1 VVKIIHHRGTENTE
15 AAQRRVASEFSALID
30 SREDFADNWD
40 AGTTEEL
47 SEEPETTTSN
57 TRRSLIW
64 LQTLAFLL
72 GLGLLI
78 YVINR
83 VGVQPL
89 FDALLR
95 IGFGFFVVLGLSGLR
110 HVLRTISMRA
120 AVPPEHR
127 RISFRHAF
135 AARLGGEA
143 ISFLTFTGPL
153 LGEATKV
160 ALLRKRVPLTY
171 GVPALVVDNLIYNLS
186 VVFFVLS
193 GAVVMLLRYPLPPG
207 AYLVLMVIAAVAAS
221 GILVAA
227 IAAKRRVML
236 LTWIIDHIG
245 ELRLSPKVI
254 LKKRHHIF
262 HLESKVYDFYKHH
275 PGAFFLMIACNLLA
289 HVASVLEVFLTLR
302 MLGFQPQVA
311 QAYIIE
317 SLTKVI
323 NFVFAFV
330 PGTIG
335 VYEGGTEVILQ
346 KGLGFTPAAGLA
358 LALVRKA
365 AIVVWTSIGLL
376 VLTWRTLPNAWRR
389 IMDRSPR
396 LQRLM
401 DSLVLSNIA
410 HRPAR
415 TAVSILGTG
424 VGVLLIVFTVGL
436 AHGVLHERGRR
447 ESNIGAEIMI
457 RSSGTIGLG
466 GSQFKLPAS
475 HAAELATIPGVRA
488 ATPIGQTFDKSDTG
502 FGQRLIDGIEYD
514 QYANIARITIREGR
528 KLESGDEAIIDPEW
542 QRSRKANVGDTV
554 KLFERPFKIVG
565 VYEPPGGGRIK
576 IPLKTMQDQEGS
588 DNKASAILVACD
600 DPAQQDEVAARIL
613 ERFHDDQLIFT
624 RDLPEIYASGVPALN
639 VFIKVVVG
647 VAAAISVL
655 VILLAMYTTVT
666 ERTRQ
671 IGILKSLGM
680 SKTAIAWV
688 IEQEAIIVSV
698 LGVVVGVLLTML
710 AKFAVMRTTS
720 LTIDIEPRW
729 VLIALAVGLLGGTI
743 GALYPALRAARQDAV
758 EALSYE

>member
-1 VVKIIHHRGTENTE
+1 LIE
-15 AAQRRVASEFSALID
+15 SE
-30 SREDFADNWD
+30 EFAKDWQ
-40 AGTTEEL
+40 AEEIEEL
-47 SEEPETTTSN
+47 SEESQPSTGSKS
-57 TRRSLIW
+57 RRSFAW

-78 YVINR
+78 YVIRR
-83 VGVQPL
+83 VGIQPL

-95 IGFGFFVVLGLSGLR
+95 VGFGFFIILGLSGLR
-110 HVLRTISMRA
+110 HVFRTIAMRA

-127 RISFRHAF
+127 QITFRNAF

-186 VVFFVLS
+186 VVFFILS
-193 GAVVMLLRYPLPPG
+193 GACVMLFNYALPKPV
-207 AYLVLMVIAAVAAS
+207 YTVLIIIASLAAL
-221 GILVAA
+221 GILTAA
-227 IAAKRRVML
+227 FAAKRRVML
-236 LTWIIDHIG
+236 LTWIIDRLG

-254 LKKRHHIF
+254 LKRRQHIY

-275 PGAFFLMIACNLLA
+275 PGAFLGMIVCDLLS
-289 HVASVLEVFLTLR
+289 HVTSVLEVYIALKL
-302 MLGFQPQVA
+302 LGFNPNVS

-365 AIVVWTSIGLL
+365 AIVTWTSVGLL
-376 VLTWRTLPNAWRR
+376 VLTSRTLPNAWRR
-389 IMDRSPR
+389 LLNRSPR

-401 DSLVLSNIA
+401 DSLVFSNIA

-415 TAVSILGTG
+415 TAVSILGTA
-424 VGVLLIVFTVGL
+424 VGVLLIIFTVGL
-436 AHGVLHERGRR
+436 AHGVLRERGKR

-457 RSSGTIGLG
+457 RASGSLG
-466 GSQFKLPAS
+466 VGGGTPFKLQAS
-475 HAAELATIPGVRA
+475 HAAEIATIPGVRA
-488 ATPIGQTFDKSDTG
+488 ATPIGQALDRSDSG
-502 FGQRLIDGIEYD
+502 FGSRLIDGIEYD
-514 QYANIARITIREGR
+514 EYANLAGITIREGR
-528 KLESGDEAIIDPEW
+528 QLMSGDEAIVDPEW
-542 QRSRKANVGDTV
+542 KERRKAKVGDTV
-554 KLFERPFKIVG
+554 PLFQRPFKIVG

-576 IPLKTMQDQEGS
+576 IPLATMQEQEG
-588 DNKASAILVACD
+588 ASGRATAIFVSCVE
-600 DPAQQDEVAARIL
+600 PSKQNEVAARIQ
-613 ERFHDDQLIFT
+613 ERFPDDQLIFT
-624 RDLPEIYASGVPALN
+624 RDLPELYASGVPALN

-647 VAAAISVL
+647 VAAAISML

-680 SKTAIAWV
+680 SKPAIAWV
-688 IEQEAIIVSV
+688 IEQEAILVS
-698 LGVVVGVLLTML
+698 LMGVILGVLLTL
-710 AKFAVMRTTS
+710 AAQFVVMRVTS
-720 LTIDIEPRW
+720 LTIVIEPRW
-729 VLIALAVGLLGGTI
+729 VVVALAVGLVGGTI

>member
-1 VVKIIHHRGTENTE
+1 
-15 AAQRRVASEFSALID
+15 LIE
-30 SREDFADNWD
+30 S
-40 AGTTEEL
+40 GEEL
-47 SEEPETTTSN
+47 ISNWQPDEIEELAETDDSGSSRS
-57 TRRSLIW
+57 RRSFFW
-64 LQTLAFLL
+64 LQGLAFLL
-72 GLGLLI
+72 GLGLLV

-83 VGVQPL
+83 VGVQPI

-95 IGFGFFVVLGLSGLR
+95 IGFGFFVILGLSGLR
-110 HVLRTISMRA
+110 HVLRTMAMRA
-120 AVPPEHR
+120 AVPREHR
-127 RISFRHAF
+127 RFNFMQAF

-171 GVPALVVDNLIYNLS
+171 GVPALVVDNLLYNLS

-193 GAVVMLLRYPLPPG
+193 GACVMLFSYRLPGPV
-207 AYLVLMVIAAVAAS
+207 YWVLLAIAFVAGLGIVAAA
-221 GILVAA
+221 L
-227 IAAKRRVML
+227 AAKRRVML
-236 LTWIIDHIG
+236 LTWTIDRLG

-254 LKKRHHIF
+254 LKRRHHIS
-262 HLESKVYDFYKHH
+262 HLEAKVYDFYKHH
-275 PGAFFLMIACNLLA
+275 PAAFFGMIACNLLA
-289 HVASVLEVFLTLR
+289 HLSSVFEVYLALR
-302 MLGFQPQVA
+302 LLGFRANIA
-311 QAYIIE
+311 QSYIIE

-346 KGLGFTPAAGLA
+346 TLGFPVAAGVS

-365 AIVVWTSIGLL
+365 AIVCWTSVGLL
-376 VLTWRTLPNAWRR
+376 VLTWRAVPNALRR
-389 IMDRSPR
+389 LQDRSPR

-401 DSLVLSNIA
+401 DSLVFSNIA

-447 ESNIGAEIMI
+447 ESNMGAEIMI
-457 RSSGTIGLG
+457 RASGSLGIG
-466 GSQFKLPAS
+466 GSGQFKVPTA
-475 HAAELATIPGVRA
+475 HAQEIAAVAGVLAT
-488 ATPIGQTFDKSDTG
+488 TPIGQATDKSDSG
-502 FGQRLIDGIEYD
+502 FGFRLIDGIEFDDY
-514 QYANIARITIREGR
+514 ARIAGNQIREGR
-528 KLESGDEAIIDPEW
+528 KLISGDEAIIDPVW
-542 QRSRKANVGDTV
+542 KQQRHAELGGTIMM
-554 KLFERPFKIVG
+554 FERPFKIVG
-565 VYEPPGGGRIK
+565 VYEPPGGGRVK
-576 IPLKTMQDQEGS
+576 IPLKTMQDQVGS
-588 DNKASAILVACD
+588 DGKASAILVRCI
-600 DPAQQDEVAARIL
+600 DPNQQDEVAGRIL
-613 ERFHDDQLIFT
+613 QRFPDDQLVFT
-624 RDLPEIYASGVPALN
+624 RDLPEIYATGLPALN

-688 IEQEAIIVSV
+688 IEQEAIVVS
-698 LGVVVGVLLTML
+698 LFGVVVGVLLTYI
-710 AKFAVMRTTS
+710 ARFAVMRVTS
-720 LTIDIEPRW
+720 LTIDIEARW
-729 VLIALAVGLLGGTI
+729 IIISLLVGLLGGSI

>member
-1 VVKIIHHRGTENTE
+1 MIE
-15 AAQRRVASEFSALID
+15 
-30 SREDFADNWD
+30 SREEFAEDWPD
-40 AGTTEEL
+40 TDTEEL
-47 SEEPETTTSN
+47 SEEPETSAANTS
-57 TRRSLIW
+57 RRSFVW
-64 LQTLAFLL
+64 LQAFAFLL

-95 IGFGFFVVLGLSGLR
+95 IGFGFFIILGLSGAR
-110 HVLRTISMRA
+110 HFLRTISMRA
-120 AVPPEHR
+120 AVPAEHR
-127 RISFRHAF
+127 RITFRHAF

-171 GVPALVVDNLIYNLS
+171 GVPALVVDNLLYNLS
-186 VVFFVLS
+186 VVFFVFT
-193 GAVVMLLRYPLPPG
+193 GALVMLWWYPLPEEVNII
-207 AYLVLMVIAAVAAS
+207 LVVIALVAALGIAAV
-221 GILVAA
+221 A

-236 LTWIIDHIG
+236 MTGLIDRLAS
-245 ELRLSPKVI
+245 LRLSPKVI
-254 LKKRHHIF
+254 VKRRDHIY
-262 HLESKVYDFYKHH
+262 HIESKVYDFYKHH
-275 PGAFFLMIACNLLA
+275 PGTFFVMVVCNLAAHATSVIEVYLA
-289 HVASVLEVFLTLR
+289 LK
-302 MLGFQPQVA
+302 MLGFQPQWA

-323 NFVFAFV
+323 NFVFGFV

-365 AIVVWTSIGLL
+365 AIVAWTTAGLL
-376 VLTWRTLPNAWRR
+376 VLTWRTLPKAGQR
-389 IMDRSPR
+389 ILDRSPR

-401 DSLVLSNIA
+401 DSLVFSNIA

-415 TAVSILGTG
+415 TAVSVFGTG
-424 VGVLLIVFTVGL
+424 VGVMLIVFTVGL

-457 RSSGTIGLG
+457 RASGSMGLG
-466 GSQFKLPAS
+466 GGAQFKLPVT
-475 HAAELATIPGVRA
+475 HAAELAQIEGVRA
-488 ATPIGQTFDKSDTG
+488 ATPVGQTLDKSDSG
-502 FGQRLIDGIEYD
+502 FGQRLIDGVNYDEY
-514 QYANIARITIREGR
+514 ATIAKITMREGR
-528 KLESGDEAIIDPEW
+528 KLGSGDEAIIDPEW
-542 QRSRKANVGDTV
+542 QRSRNAKVGDTV
-554 KLFERPFKIVG
+554 KLFERPFTIVG

-576 IPLKTMQDQEGS
+576 IPLSTMQEQEGAE
-588 DNKASAILVACD
+588 NRASAILIACA
-600 DPAQQDEVAARIL
+600 DPAQQDAVAARIL
-613 ERFHDDQLIFT
+613 ERFPEDQLVFT

-647 VAAAISVL
+647 VAASISML

-698 LGVVVGVLLTML
+698 LGVAVGVLLTLL
-710 AKFAVMRTTS
+710 ARAAVMRATS
-720 LTIDIEPRW
+720 LTIEIEPRW
-729 VLIALAVGLLGGTI
+729 VLIALAVGLLGGSI

>member
-1 VVKIIHHRGTENTE
+1 V
-15 AAQRRVASEFSALID
+15 
-30 SREDFADNWD
+30 
-40 AGTTEEL
+40 
-47 SEEPETTTSN
+47 
-57 TRRSLIW
+57 
-64 LQTLAFLL
+64 LL
-72 GLGLLI
+72 
-78 YVINR
+78 
-83 VGVQPL
+83 
-89 FDALLR
+89 
-95 IGFGFFVVLGLSGLR
+95 
-110 HVLRTISMRA
+110 
-120 AVPPEHR
+120 
-127 RISFRHAF
+127 
-135 AARLGGEA
+135 
-143 ISFLTFTGPL
+143 
-153 LGEATKV
+153 
-160 ALLRKRVPLTY
+160 
-171 GVPALVVDNLIYNLS
+171 
-186 VVFFVLS
+186 
-193 GAVVMLLRYPLPPG
+193 
-207 AYLVLMVIAAVAAS
+207 VIAAVAAS
-221 GILVAA
+221 GILIAA

-236 LTWIIDHIG
+236 LTWVIDRLG

-254 LKKRHHIF
+254 LKRRHHIY

-275 PGAFFLMIACNLLA
+275 PGAFFLMIVCNLAA
-289 HVASVLEVFLTLR
+289 HASSVIEVFVALKL
-302 MLGFQPQVA
+302 LGFQPQWA

-323 NFVFAFV
+323 NFAFAFV

-365 AIVVWTSIGLL
+365 AIVCWTSVGLL

-389 IMDRSPR
+389 ILDRSPR

-436 AHGVLHERGRR
+436 AHGLLHERGRR

-457 RSSGTIGLG
+457 RASGSISLG
-466 GSQFKLPAS
+466 GGDQFRLPAS

-488 ATPIGQTFDKSDTG
+488 ATAIGQAFDKSDSG
-502 FGQRLIDGIEYD
+502 FGQRLIDGIQYD
-514 QYANIARITIREGR
+514 EYANIAHITIREGR
-528 KLESGDEAIIDPEW
+528 KLESGDEAIVDPEW
-542 QRSRKANVGDTV
+542 KDRRKVNIGDTV
-554 KLFERPFKIVG
+554 ELFKRPFKIVG

-576 IPLKTMQDQEGS
+576 IPLKTMQEQEGAE
-588 DNKASAILVACD
+588 NKASAILVACVE
-600 DPAQQDEVAARIL
+600 PAKQDEVAARIL
-613 ERFHDDQLIFT
+613 ERFPGDQLIFT

-680 SKTAIAWV
+680 SKTSIAWV

-698 LGVVVGVLLTML
+698 LGVVVGILLTLL
-710 AKFAVMRTTS
+710 AQLIIERTTS
-720 LTIDIEPRW
+720 LTIDIETRW
-729 VLIALAVGLLGGTI
+729 VIIALAVGLLGGSL

>member
-1 VVKIIHHRGTENTE
+1 MAE
-15 AAQRRVASEFSALID
+15 
-30 SREDFADNWD
+30 FADNWT
-40 AGTTEEL
+40 AGETEEL
-47 SEEPETTTSN
+47 SEEPETTSNN
-57 TRRSLIW
+57 TRRSLVW

-127 RISFRHAF
+127 RITFRHAF

-171 GVPALVVDNLIYNLS
+171 GVPALVV
-186 VVFFVLS
+186 
-193 GAVVMLLRYPLPPG
+193 
-207 AYLVLMVIAAVAAS
+207 AAVAAS

-236 LTWIIDHIG
+236 LTWIIDRTA

-254 LKKRHHIF
+254 LKKRHHIY
-262 HLESKVYDFYKHH
+262 HLESKVYDFYKHQ

-289 HVASVLEVFLTLR
+289 HAASVLEVFLTLR

-389 IMDRSPR
+389 VLDRSPR

-401 DSLVLSNIA
+401 DSLVFSNIA

-424 VGVLLIVFTVGL
+424 VGVLLI
-436 AHGVLHERGRR
+436 
-447 ESNIGAEIMI
+447 
-457 RSSGTIGLG
+457 
-466 GSQFKLPAS
+466 
-475 HAAELATIPGVRA
+475 
-488 ATPIGQTFDKSDTG
+488 
-502 FGQRLIDGIEYD
+502 
-514 QYANIARITIREGR
+514 
-528 KLESGDEAIIDPEW
+528 
-542 QRSRKANVGDTV
+542 
-554 KLFERPFKIVG
+554 
-565 VYEPPGGGRIK
+565 
-576 IPLKTMQDQEGS
+576 
-588 DNKASAILVACD
+588 
-600 DPAQQDEVAARIL
+600 
-613 ERFHDDQLIFT
+613 
-624 RDLPEIYASGVPALN
+624 
-639 VFIKVVVG
+639 
-647 VAAAISVL
+647 
-655 VILLAMYTTVT
+655 
-666 ERTRQ
+666 
-671 IGILKSLGM
+671 
-680 SKTAIAWV
+680 
-688 IEQEAIIVSV
+688 
-698 LGVVVGVLLTML
+698 
-710 AKFAVMRTTS
+710 
-720 LTIDIEPRW
+720 
-729 VLIALAVGLLGGTI
+729 
-743 GALYPALRAARQDAV
+743 
-758 EALSYE
+758 

>member
-1 VVKIIHHRGTENTE
+1 
-15 AAQRRVASEFSALID
+15 LID
-30 SREDFADNWD
+30 SREDFADNWP
-40 AGTTEEL
+40 AGTAEEL

-64 LQTLAFLL
+64 LQTLAFIL

-89 FDALLR
+89 FDALGR
-95 IGFGFFVVLGLSGLR
+95 IGFGFFVILGLSGLR

-135 AARLGGEA
+135 SARLGGEA

-171 GVPALVVDNLIYNLS
+171 GVPALVVDNLLYNLS

-207 AYLVLMVIAAVAAS
+207 VYLVLLVIAAVAAS

-236 LTWIIDHIG
+236 LTWLIDRLG

-254 LKKRHHIF
+254 LKRRHHIY
-262 HLESKVYDFYKHH
+262 HLELKVYDFYKHH

-289 HVASVLEVFLTLR
+289 HASSVAEVFIALK

-323 NFVFAFV
+323 NFAFAFV

-376 VLTWRTLPNAWRR
+376 VLTWRTLPNAWGR
-389 IMDRSPR
+389 ILDRSAR

-415 TAVSILGTG
+415 TAVSVLGTG
-424 VGVLLIVFTVGL
+424 IGVLLIVFTVGL

-457 RSSGTIGLG
+457 RASGSIGLG
-466 GSQFKLPAS
+466 SSQFKVPAS
-475 HAAELATIPGVRA
+475 HAAELAGIPGVRA
-488 ATPIGQTFDKSDTG
+488 ATAIGQTFDKSDTG
-502 FGQRLIDGIEYD
+502 FGQRLIDGVVYDEY
-514 QYANIARITIREGR
+514 ASIARITMREGR
-528 KLESGDEAIIDPEW
+528 KLESGDEAIIDGEW

-576 IPLKTMQDQEGS
+576 IPLKTMQDQEGTE
-588 DNKASAILVACD
+588 NKASAILVACA

-613 ERFHDDQLIFT
+613 ERFPNDQLLFT
-624 RDLPEIYASGVPALN
+624 RDLPEIYATGVPALN

-729 VLIALAVGLLGGTI
+729 VLIALAVGLLGGSI

-758 EALSYE
+758 DALSYE

>member
-1 VVKIIHHRGTENTE
+1 
-15 AAQRRVASEFSALID
+15 LIESD
-30 SREDFADNWD
+30 DFGEEWRAEEI
-40 AGTTEEL
+40 EEL
-47 SEEPETTTSN
+47 SEEPEASTTS
-57 TRRSLIW
+57 TSRRSFAW

-72 GLGLLI
+72 GLALLV
-78 YVINR
+78 YVIHR
-83 VGVQPL
+83 VGLQPL

-95 IGFGFFVVLGLSGLR
+95 IGFGFFAILGLSGLR
-110 HVLRTISMRA
+110 HVLRTIAMRA

-127 RISFRHAF
+127 RITFRQAF

-193 GAVVMLLRYPLPPG
+193 GACVMLLSYRLPTPV
-207 AYLVLMVIAAVAAS
+207 YTVLMIIASVAALGIIAAA
-221 GILVAA
+221 L
-227 IAAKRRVML
+227 AAKRRVML
-236 LTWIIDHIG
+236 LTWVIDRLG

-254 LKKRHHIF
+254 LKRRHHIY

-275 PGAFFLMIACNLLA
+275 PGAFFGMIACDLLA
-289 HVASVLEVFLTLR
+289 HATSVVEVYTALN
-302 MLGFQPQVA
+302 MLGFHPQVS

-323 NFVFAFV
+323 NFAFAFV

-365 AIVVWTSIGLL
+365 AIVTWTSIGLL
-376 VLTWRTLPNAWRR
+376 VLTSRTLPNAWRR
-389 IMDRSPR
+389 LLDRSPR

-401 DSLVLSNIA
+401 DSLVFSNIA

-424 VGVLLIVFTVGL
+424 IGVLLIIFTVGL

-457 RSSGTIGLG
+457 RASGAIGLG
-466 GSQFKLPAS
+466 GSSPFRLQTD
-475 HAAELATIPGVRA
+475 HAAEVATVPGVRA
-488 ATPIGQTFDKSDTG
+488 ATAIGQALDTTDSG
-502 FGQRLIDGIEYD
+502 FGSRLIDGIDYD
-514 QYANIARITIREGR
+514 QYANLAGITIREGR
-528 KLESGDEAIIDPEW
+528 KLNSGDEAIVDPEW
-542 QRSRKANVGDTV
+542 KQRRRSQIGDKV
-554 KLFERPFKIVG
+554 QLFKRSFKIVG
-565 VYEPPGGGRIK
+565 VYEPPGGGRVK
-576 IPLKTMQDQEGS
+576 IPLSTLQEQEG
-588 DNKASAILVACD
+588 AEGRATAILVACS
-600 DPAQQDEVAARIL
+600 DPSKQEEVAKRIQ
-613 ERFHDDQLIFT
+613 ERFPEDQLIFT
-624 RDLPEIYASGVPALN
+624 RDLPEIYATGVPALN
-639 VFIKVVVG
+639 IFIKVVVG
-647 VAAAISVL
+647 IAASISML

-680 SKTAIAWV
+680 SKSSIAWV
-688 IEQEAIIVSV
+688 IEQEAIVVSF
-698 LGVVVGVLLTML
+698 LGVVVGVLLTL
-710 AKFAVMRTTS
+710 AARFAVMRVTS
-720 LTIDIEPRW
+720 LTIEIEPRW
-729 VLIALAVGLLGGTI
+729 ILVALAVGLLGGTI

>member
-1 VVKIIHHRGTENTE
+1 
-15 AAQRRVASEFSALID
+15 LIE
-30 SREDFADNWD
+30 SREEFTDTWQNGETD
-40 AGTTEEL
+40 EL
-47 SEEPETTTSN
+47 SEEPETTAPNS
-57 TRRSLIW
+57 RKSFLW

-72 GLGLLI
+72 GLALLI
-78 YVINR
+78 FVINR

-95 IGFGFFVVLGLSGLR
+95 IGFGFFVILGLSGLR
-110 HVLRTISMRA
+110 HFLRTIAMRA
-120 AVPPEHR
+120 AVPAEHR
-127 RISFRHAF
+127 RITFRQAF

-171 GVPALVVDNLIYNLS
+171 GVPALVVDNLLYNLS

-193 GAVVMLLRYPLPPG
+193 GACVMLARYSLPRSV
-207 AYLVLMVIAAVAAS
+207 YLVLLGIAFVAAL
-221 GILVAA
+221 GILIVV
-227 IAAKRRVML
+227 IAAKRRVMV
-236 LTWIIDHIG
+236 LTWIIDRLAQ
-245 ELRLSPKVI
+245 LRLSPKVI
-254 LKKRHHIF
+254 LKKRHHIY

-275 PGAFFLMIACNLLA
+275 PGVFFLMIACNLLA
-289 HVASVLEVFLTLR
+289 HASSVLEVYLALK
-302 MLGFQPQVA
+302 MLGFQPQWA

-323 NFVFAFV
+323 NFAFAFV

-365 AIVVWTSIGLL
+365 AIVCWTSVGLL

-389 IMDRSPR
+389 ILDRSPR

-457 RSSGTIGLG
+457 RASGSVSLG
-466 GSQFKLPAS
+466 GGAQFKLPTS
-475 HAAELATIPGVRA
+475 HAAEIASIPGVHA
-488 ATPIGQTFDKSDTG
+488 ATPLGQTFDKSDTG
-502 FGQRLIDGIEYD
+502 FGQRLLDGIQYD
-514 QYANIARITIREGR
+514 EYANLAHITIREGR
-528 KLESGDEAIIDPEW
+528 KLESGDEAIVDPEW
-542 QRSRKANVGDTV
+542 KRNRNANVGDTI

-576 IPLKTMQDQEGS
+576 IPLKTMQEQEGVE
-588 DNKASAILVACD
+588 NRASAILIACVN
-600 DPAQQDEVAARIL
+600 PAEQDAVGARIL
-613 ERFHDDQLIFT
+613 ERFPDDQLIFT

-680 SKTAIAWV
+680 SKTSIAWV
-688 IEQEAIIVSV
+688 IEQEAILVSS
-698 LGVVVGVLLTML
+698 LGVAVGVLLTLL
-710 AKFAVMRTTS
+710 ARVAVMRTTS
-720 LTIDIEPRW
+720 LTIEIEPRW
-729 VLIALAVGLLGGTI
+729 VLIALAVGLVGGTV

>member
-1 VVKIIHHRGTENTE
+1 
-15 AAQRRVASEFSALID
+15 
-30 SREDFADNWD
+30 
-40 AGTTEEL
+40 
-47 SEEPETTTSN
+47 
-57 TRRSLIW
+57 
-64 LQTLAFLL
+64 
-72 GLGLLI
+72 
-78 YVINR
+78 
-83 VGVQPL
+83 
-89 FDALLR
+89 
-95 IGFGFFVVLGLSGLR
+95 
-110 HVLRTISMRA
+110 
-120 AVPPEHR
+120 
-127 RISFRHAF
+127 
-135 AARLGGEA
+135 
-143 ISFLTFTGPL
+143 
-153 LGEATKV
+153 
-160 ALLRKRVPLTY
+160 
-171 GVPALVVDNLIYNLS
+171 
-186 VVFFVLS
+186 
-193 GAVVMLLRYPLPPG
+193 
-207 AYLVLMVIAAVAAS
+207 
-221 GILVAA
+221 
-227 IAAKRRVML
+227 
-236 LTWIIDHIG
+236 
-245 ELRLSPKVI
+245 
-254 LKKRHHIF
+254 
-262 HLESKVYDFYKHH
+262 
-275 PGAFFLMIACNLLA
+275 MIACNLLA
-289 HVASVLEVFLTLR
+289 HAASVLEVYLALK
-302 MLGFQPQVA
+302 MLGFHPQVA

-346 KGLGFTPAAGLA
+346 NGLGFTPAAGLA

-365 AIVVWTSIGLL
+365 AIVVWTSVGLL
-376 VLTWRTLPNAWRR
+376 VLTWRALPKAWRR
-389 IMDRSPR
+389 ILDRSPR

-447 ESNIGAEIMI
+447 ESNIGAELMI

-466 GSQFKLPAS
+466 GSQFRLPAS
-475 HAAELATIPGVRA
+475 HAAEIAAIPGVRA
-488 ATPIGQTFDKSDTG
+488 ATPLGQTFDKSDTG

-542 QRSRKANVGDTV
+542 QRQRKANVGDTV

-588 DNKASAILVACD
+588 DNKASAILVACAN
-600 DPAQQDEVAARIL
+600 PEQQDEVAARIL
-613 ERFHDDQLIFT
+613 ERFPEDQLIFT
-624 RDLPEIYASGVPALN
+624 RDLPEIYATGVPALN

-710 AKFAVMRTTS
+710 AKFAVTRTTS

-729 VLIALAVGLLGGTI
+729 VLVALAVGLLGGSI

>member
-1 VVKIIHHRGTENTE
+1 M
-15 AAQRRVASEFSALID
+15 ID
-30 SREDFADNWD
+30 SREEFADNW
-40 AGTTEEL
+40 TTGEAEEL
-47 SEEPETTTSN
+47 AEDPVPTTNNS
-57 TRRSLIW
+57 RRSFIW
-64 LQTLAFLL
+64 LQALAFLL

-89 FDALLR
+89 FDALFR
-95 IGFGFFVVLGLSGLR
+95 IGFGFFVIVGLSGLR
-110 HVLRTISMRA
+110 HVLRTIAMRA

-127 RISFRHAF
+127 RISFRNAF

-171 GVPALVVDNLIYNLS
+171 GVPALVVDNLLYNLS

-207 AYLVLMVIAAVAAS
+207 VYLVLIIIAAVAAS
-221 GILVAA
+221 GILVAG

-236 LTWIIDHIG
+236 LTWLIDRLG

-254 LKKRHHIF
+254 LKRRHHIY

-275 PGAFFLMIACNLLA
+275 PGAFFLMIVCNLLA
-289 HVASVLEVFLTLR
+289 HASSVVEVFLALK

-323 NFVFAFV
+323 NFAFAFV

-346 KGLGFTPAAGLA
+346 KGLGFEPAAGLA

-389 IMDRSPR
+389 ILDRSPR

-415 TAVSILGTG
+415 TAVSVLGTG

-457 RSSGTIGLG
+457 RASGSISLAGA
-466 GSQFKLPAS
+466 SQFKLHVS

-488 ATPIGQTFDKSDTG
+488 TTPIGQAVDSSDSG

-514 QYANIARITIREGR
+514 QYANIARITMREGR
-528 KLESGDEAIIDPEW
+528 PLQSGDEAIVDPEW
-542 QRSRKANVGDTV
+542 KRNRKANLGETIQ
-554 KLFERPFKIVG
+554 LFHRPFKIVG

-576 IPLKTMQDQEGS
+576 IPLKTMQEQVGAE
-588 DNKASAILVACD
+588 NRASAILVACD
-600 DPAQQDEVAARIL
+600 DSAKQDEVAARIL
-613 ERFHDDQLIFT
+613 ERFPDDQLLFT
-624 RDLPEIYASGVPALN
+624 RDLPELYATGVPALS
-639 VFIKVVVG
+639 VFLNVVVG
-647 VAAAISVL
+647 VAAAISIL

-680 SKTAIAWV
+680 SKTSIAWV

-710 AKFAVMRTTS
+710 AQLVVTRTTN

-729 VLIALAVGLLGGTI
+729 VLIALAVGLLGGSV

>member
-1 VVKIIHHRGTENTE
+1 MIESEEFGEDWPTED
-15 AAQRRVASEFSALID
+15 V
-30 SREDFADNWD
+30 
-40 AGTTEEL
+40 EEL
-47 SEEPETTTSN
+47 SEEPEAPTIN
-57 TRRSLIW
+57 KTRRSFAW
-64 LQTLAFLL
+64 LQSLAFLF
-72 GLGLLI
+72 GLALLI

-95 IGFGFFVVLGLSGLR
+95 IGFGFFIVLALSGSR
-110 HVLRTISMRA
+110 HMLRTVAMRA

-127 RISFRHAF
+127 RITFRQAF

-171 GVPALVVDNLIYNLS
+171 GVPALVVDNLLYNLS

-193 GAVVMLLRYPLPPG
+193 GAVVMLLTYRLPTPV
-207 AYLVLMVIAAVAAS
+207 YTVLLTIAVVAAL
-221 GILVAA
+221 GIVAA
-227 IAAKRRVML
+227 ALAAKRRVML
-236 LTWIIDHIG
+236 LTWLIDSLAK
-245 ELRLSPKVI
+245 LRLSPKVI
-254 LKKRHHIF
+254 LKRRHHVY

-275 PGAFFLMIACNLLA
+275 PAAFFGMIACDLLSHA
-289 HVASVLEVFLTLR
+289 TSVMEVYITLKL
-302 MLGFQPQVA
+302 LGFHSTTP

-365 AIVVWTSIGLL
+365 AIVCWTTIGLL
-376 VLTWRTLPNAWRR
+376 VLTSRTLPKAWRR
-389 IMDRSPR
+389 LLDRSPR

-401 DSLVLSNIA
+401 DSLVFSNIA

-415 TAVSILGTG
+415 TAASVLGTG

-436 AHGVLHERGRR
+436 AHGVLRERGRR

-457 RSSGTIGLG
+457 RSSGSVGLG
-466 GSQFKLPAS
+466 SSSPFKLYTT
-475 HAAELATIPGVRA
+475 HAADIAAIPGVRA
-488 ATPIGQTFDKSDTG
+488 ATPIGQTLDSTDTG
-502 FGQRLIDGIEYD
+502 FGSRLIDGIDYD
-514 QYANIARITIREGR
+514 QYASLAGLTIREGR
-528 KLESGDEAIIDPEW
+528 KLVSGDEAIVDPEW
-542 QRSRKANVGDTV
+542 KERRQAKIGDNVL
-554 KLFERPFKIVG
+554 LFKRQFKIVG

-576 IPLKTMQDQEGS
+576 IPLSTLQEQEGTEG
-588 DNKASAILVACD
+588 KATAILVACN
-600 DPAQQDEVAARIL
+600 DPNQQSEVGRRIL
-613 ERFHDDQLIFT
+613 EKYPDDQLIFT
-624 RDLPEIYASGVPALN
+624 RDLPELYASGVPALN
-639 VFIKVVVG
+639 IFLKVVVG
-647 VAAAISVL
+647 VAASISML

-680 SKTAIAWV
+680 SKPSIAWV
-688 IEQEAIIVSV
+688 IEQEAIVVSV
-698 LGVVVGVLLTML
+698 LGVTVGILLTL
-710 AKFAVMRTTS
+710 AARFAVMRVTS

-729 VLIALAVGLLGGTI
+729 LLIALAVGLLGGTI

-758 EALSYE
+758 DALSYE